1 MRGIFH
7 WIMKIERVIG
17 RRNESLMTLIFC
29 LFLSCLSWISYFF
42 TVCMTTYFS
51 LVDHPIFIKII
62 HHKTFPLN
70 VHLCS
75 HPSYFAE
82 HSLIIIYIHIFLCT
96 FISILITPFSPRLPW
111 NENISTVLS
120 FALSW
125 LLLLAVLWERSLPIF
140 LPDHDPTR
148 ILWKKASPLL
158 PLCPL
163 RVKTGGLVFRRRAH
177 GLQEMLP

>member
-7 WIMKIERVIG
+7 WIMKIKRVIG
-17 RRNESLMTLIFC
+17 RRNQSLMALIFC
-29 LFLSCLSWISYFF
+29 LFISGSPEY
-42 TVCMTTYFS
+42 S
-51 LVDHPIFIKII
+51 AEPI
-62 HHKTFPLN
+62 
-70 VHLCS
+70 
-75 HPSYFAE
+75 
-82 HSLIIIYIHIFLCT
+82 LIIICLHIFLCT
-96 FISILITPFSPRLPW
+96 FISILITPFSPRFPW
-111 NENISTVLS
+111 NKNISTALS
-120 FALSW
+120 FSLSW

-177 GLQEMLP
+177 SLHEMLP

>member
-7 WIMKIERVIG
+7 WIMKIKRVIG
-17 RRNESLMTLIFC
+17 RRNQSLMTLIFC
-29 LFLSCLSWISYFF
+29 LFWPLSHRHDL
-42 TVCMTTYFS
+42 M
-51 LVDHPIFIKII
+51 IFC
-62 HHKTFPLN
+62 F
-70 VHLCS
+70 
-75 HPSYFAE
+75 
-82 HSLIIIYIHIFLCT
+82 HIFCFV
-96 FISILITPFSPRLPW
+96 FINILITPFSPRLPW